1 MEIHQLRYFVAVAEE
16 RGFSHA
22 AEREHVSQPSL
33 SQQIHKL
40 EEELNRPL
48 FDRLPRSVVLTE
60 AGRCL
65 LPYARVILTALADA
79 GRAVTALEAEVAGP
93 LSVGAIPS
101 IALYILPRL
110 IGRFQQA
117 YPKVTFELFEDIT
130 GKLAQRL
137 EDGTLDL
144 VIASGSDEMPNL
156 ERHSLGREPLLL
168 LVPEKHRLARRKC
181 VKWSELA
188 NEKFLLLHD
197 EHSLSITV
205 RQLLAANHLKPE
217 LVLRGAQLV
226 TIARMVAAGLGVT
239 VIPGMMAATEF
250 VKECIAV
257 PFARPAPTREL
268 SLLRNPLRAESKAA
282 AAFRE
287 EAAVAFA
294 PSSKETFSVLHVQP
308 HRVSE
313 GND

>member
-16 RGFSHA
+16 GGFSHA

-40 EEELNRPL
+40 EEELNQQL

-79 GRAVTALEAEVAGP
+79 ARAVTALEAEVAGR

-117 YPKVTFELFEDIT
+117 YPKVTFELFEDT
-130 GKLAQRL
+130 TEKLAHRL

-144 VIASGSDEMPNL
+144 VIASGTDESPNL
-156 ERHSLGREPLLL
+156 ARHSLGREPLLL
-168 LVPEKHRLARRKC
+168 LVPENHRLARRKS

-188 NEKFLLLHD
+188 HEKFLLLHD

-239 VIPGMMAATEF
+239 VIPHMMAETEF
-250 VKECIAV
+250 VKGCVALPFTRPV
-257 PFARPAPTREL
+257 PMREL
-268 SLLRNPLRAESKAA
+268 TLLRNPLRAESKAA

-287 EAAVAFA
+287 EAAAAF
-294 PSSKETFSVLHVQP
+294 
-308 HRVSE
+308 
-313 GND
+313 

>member
-1 MEIHQLRYFVAVAEE
+1 MRYFVAVAAE
-16 RGFSHA
+16 GSFSNA

-40 EEELNRPL
+40 EEELNQQL

-65 LPYARVILTALADA
+65 LPYARVILTAIADA
-79 GRAVTALEAEVAGP
+79 RRAVTALEAEVAGR

-110 IGRFQQA
+110 IGQFQQA
-117 YPKVTFELFEDIT
+117 YPKVTFELFEDT
-130 GKLAQRL
+130 TEKLAQRL
-137 EDGTLDL
+137 ENGTLDL

-156 ERHSLGREPLLL
+156 KRHSLGSEALLL
-168 LVPEKHRLARRKC
+168 LVPENHRLVRRKS
-181 VKWSELA
+181 VKWIELA
-188 NEKFLLLHD
+188 EEKFLLLHD

-205 RQLLAANHLKPE
+205 RQLLAANHLRPE

-239 VIPGMMAATEF
+239 VIPQMMASTEF
-250 VKECIAV
+250 VKGCVAV
-257 PFARPAPTREL
+257 PFARPPPTRQL
-268 SLLRNPLRAESKAA
+268 TLLRNPLRAESKAA

-287 EAAVAFA
+287 EAAAAFL
-294 PSSKETFSVLHVQP
+294 S
-308 HRVSE
+308 
-313 GND
+313 